1 VTTNARGPVPMHI
14 ASASGSGSRKQS
26 AVVEGDGLL
35 VWSAGTPV
43 VNSGVAWED
52 PDDHPWLSVAT
63 LVAVAVSSPF
73 NWRRRRRHLRC
84 LRPLLPRVATLGL
97 AAVAPGTTPVVADVP
112 PWACGRLLEI
122 GSRTGRHSRPFGA
135 PIVLELE
142 EGTFRHCL

>member
-1 VTTNARGPVPMHI
+1 MHI

-63 LVAVAVSSPF
+63 LVAVAVSSPSI
-73 NWRRRRRHLRC
+73 
-84 LRPLLPRVATLGL
+84 G
-97 AAVAPGTTPVVADVP
+97 ADVGDIS
-112 PWACGRLLEI
+112 A
-122 GSRTGRHSRPFGA
+122 A
-135 PIVLELE
+135 YA
-142 EGTFRHCL
+142 HCCHA